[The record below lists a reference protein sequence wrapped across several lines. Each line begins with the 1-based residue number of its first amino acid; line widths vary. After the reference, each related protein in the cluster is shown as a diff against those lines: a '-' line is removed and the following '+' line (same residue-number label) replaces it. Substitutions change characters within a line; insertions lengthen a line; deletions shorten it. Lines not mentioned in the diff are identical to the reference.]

1 MTSGGSKTT
10 KQLVTEDGILRSS
23 PSVDQVKRSDNQL
36 VNMEDCV
43 PGNKQ
48 GEEVFQVK
56 SSAVAEEGK
65 VVDFTD
71 ARAVGNN
78 VANTS
83 TSRPKKKKRN
93 IVSSASNPQQSLSQ

>member
-48 GEEVFQVK
+48 GEEVF
-56 SSAVAEEGK
+56 
-65 VVDFTD
+65 
-71 ARAVGNN
+71 
-78 VANTS
+78 
-83 TSRPKKKKRN
+83 
-93 IVSSASNPQQSLSQ
+93 